1 MILLSLGTCFM
12 MSDWLLIIRIVQ
24 GKKTTC
30 YLKLEHSLLQAL
42 SNRHIFSAKYHMQRE
57 NKNHVQNL
65 SPEATAN
72 MPTKMPYSWK
82 HCLFKQNNFLRG
94 EQLTIIGWG
103 WAKYCDLSVVSR
115 SIIFRS
121 RRLRQIIDLRDTDKS
136 RYFAMTEFNN
146 RFIIR
151 SPSLFFKEY
160 LQEAKQS
167 AIFMQER
174 SQEGE
179 KRGFIYAWVE

>member
-1 MILLSLGTCFM
+1 MLFKIG
-12 MSDWLLIIRIVQ
+12 
-24 GKKTTC
+24 
-30 YLKLEHSLLQAL
+30 HSLLPAV
-42 SNRHIFSAKYHMQRE
+42 SNKHIFSAKYHMQQE
-57 NKNHVQNL
+57 NKNYVQNL

-72 MPTKMPYSWK
+72 MPRKIPYSWK
-82 HCLFKQNNFLRG
+82 HRLFKQNNFLRG

-151 SPSLFFKEY
+151 SPSLFFKEH

>member
-1 MILLSLGTCFM
+1 MFY
-12 MSDWLLIIRIVQ
+12 DVWLVVDNQDSSR
-24 GKKTTC
+24 KKRTC

-42 SNRHIFSAKYHMQRE
+42 SNRHIFSAKYHNYATGKQKSCSEFISRSYSKHAH
-57 NKNHVQNL
+57 KN
-65 SPEATAN
+65 AI
-72 MPTKMPYSWK
+72 YSWK

-94 EQLTIIGWG
+94 EQLAIIGWG

-179 KRGFIYAWVE
+179 KHGFIYAWVE